1 MTRNLEGKKRDI
13 FGYFISC
20 KNFYFVLHSITL
32 GLVEFC
38 LHYESSFNNFRF
50 GQDLLSLLNVGR
62 ELKMLSKLS

>member
-1 MTRNLEGKKRDI
+1 MTRKLEGKKRDI

-38 LHYESSFNNFRF
+38 LHYESSYNNFRF
-50 GQDLLSLLNVGR
+50 GQDLL
-62 ELKMLSKLS
+62 